1 MRQSWPSP
9 RGRPATAEDFAA
21 CRGMLRNA
29 SRTFHAASL
38 LLPSRVRQPASA
50 LYAFCR
56 LADDA
61 ADLAGDGDAA
71 LERMRRRLDRA
82 YAGRPLDHAVDRAF
96 ADVVDRFA
104 IPRALPEALFEGFE
118 WDLAG
123 RRYADLGELN
133 AYAAR
138 VAGTVGAMMAVLM
151 GVRDGDVVA
160 RACDLGMAMQL
171 SNIARD
177 VGEDARA
184 GRLYLP
190 LEWLREAGIDP
201 DGWLADPA
209 FSPALGDVVRR
220 LLAVADEFY
229 RHADS
234 GIACLP
240 PACRPG
246 IQAARHLYAEI
257 GREVERA
264 GGDSVSRRAVVP
276 ARRKALLLARASAA
290 ALAGTG
296 EGGGLRSVEESRFL
310 VEAVAATVAREE
322 VRDDPVVWL
331 LLLFERLERGQRVA
345 LKRQG

>member
-1 MRQSWPSP
+1 M
-9 RGRPATAEDFAA
+9 
-21 CRGMLRNA
+21 NA

-61 ADLAGDGDAA
+61 ADLADDGDAA

-104 IPRALPEALFEGFE
+104 IPRTLPEALFEGFE

-123 RRYADLGELN
+123 RRYARLGELN

-190 LEWLREAGIDP
+190 MEWLGEAGIDP
-201 DGWLADPA
+201 DAWLADPV
-209 FSPALGDVVRR
+209 FSPALGGVVRR
-220 LLAVADEFY
+220 LLAAADEFY

-234 GIACLP
+234 GIARLP

-264 GGDSVSRRAVVP
+264 DGDSVSRRAVVP

-290 ALAGTG
+290 ALSGAAQAAVP
-296 EGGGLRSVEESRFL
+296 RSAEASRFL
-310 VEAVAATVAREE
+310 VEAVAATTGRDGSQDG

>member
-1 MRQSWPSP
+1 MRQSWPSH
-9 RGRPATAEDFAA
+9 GTRPAAAEDFAA
-21 CRGMLRNA
+21 CRGMLRSA

-61 ADLAGDGDAA
+61 ADLAGGGDAA
-71 LERMRRRLDRA
+71 LEHMRRRLDRA

-151 GVRDGDVVA
+151 GVRDGDVVG

-190 LEWLREAGIDP
+190 LQWMRDAGIDP

-209 FSPALGDVVRR
+209 FSPGLGDVVRR
-220 LLAVADEFY
+220 LLAAADEFY

-290 ALAGTG
+290 ALTG
-296 EGGGLRSVEESRFL
+296 AAEKAVPRSVGEARFL
-310 VEAVAATVAREE
+310 VEAVAAATVPAA